1 MVGNDDKIPKD
12 ILPIH
17 ERLLQ
22 NLSVSA
28 EILPW
33 STLGALFRIGR

>member
-1 MVGNDDKIPKD
+1 MIDHIRAIKK
-12 ILPIH
+12 LLK
-17 ERLLQ
+17 RLLQ

-33 STLGALFRIGR
+33 STLGAFFRIDR